1 MQTALPSLALPT
13 QPCSRQSE
21 PYMGRGTAA
30 RHSTFLTCAANSC
43 AVSMTRAVSI
53 RGGFLVVRKPE
64 TTRATRTGH
73 LQTRK
78 GHTHTVPSTTGSN
91 AFGISGYLAR
101 SDGTGTLG
109 TTATSSGGAHT
120 HTVTVSASGSEARPR
135 NIALL

>member
-78 GHTHTVPSTTGSN
+78 GHTHTLFP
-91 AFGISGYLAR
+91 
-101 SDGTGTLG
+101 
-109 TTATSSGGAHT
+109 
-120 HTVTVSASGSEARPR
+120 ARPVQMHLEPAGILR
-135 NIALL
+135 VLMAPGHLEQLLLVQAVHTRTQ